1 MLPDDDGGGVPCDNC
16 ADQRALLHCAQLGTR
31 LCLPCDVPV
40 HAAAAFHER
49 TPLCERCHAAAAAA
63 RCAVHR
69 ASFCAPCAR
78 AAGCDAE
85 SHACSPTRL
94 YTGFPDPA
102 DLARILYLLPVD
114 VPPSPPPPPPQPN
127 PPDTLLNLF
136 NIELQPTDLPASSRS
151 YDGSRPPPS
160 PPPPPQPNPPDT
172 LLNLFNIE
180 LQPTDLPASSRS
192 YDGSRPPPPP
202 QPNPRDTLLNLFNIE
217 LQPTDLPASSRSY
230 DEQHTMNVMNK
241 VDTYYYIFASLRLS

>member
-16 ADQRALLHCAQLGTR
+16 AAQRALLHCAQLGTR

-49 TPLCERCHAAAAAA
+49 APLCERCHAAAAAA

-151 YDGSRPPPS
+151 YDGSRPPP
-160 PPPPPQPNPPDT
+160 
-172 LLNLFNIE
+172 
-180 LQPTDLPASSRS
+180 
-192 YDGSRPPPPP
+192 PP

>member
-16 ADQRALLHCAQLGTR
+16 AAQRALLHCAQLGTR

-49 TPLCERCHAAAAAA
+49 APLCERCHAAAAAA

-85 SHACSPTRL
+85 SHARCPTRF

-102 DLARILYLLPVD
+102 DLARILYVDVPPVD
-114 VPPSPPPPPPQPN
+114 VPPLPPPPQPN
-127 PPDTLLNLF
+127 L
-136 NIELQPTDLPASSRS
+136 A
-151 YDGSRPPPS
+151 
-160 PPPPPQPNPPDT
+160 
-172 LLNLFNIE
+172 
-180 LQPTDLPASSRS
+180 
-192 YDGSRPPPPP
+192 
-202 QPNPRDTLLNLFNIE
+202 
-217 LQPTDLPASSRSY
+217 
-230 DEQHTMNVMNK
+230 
-241 VDTYYYIFASLRLS
+241 

>member
-151 YDGSRPPPS
+151 YDGSRPPP
-160 PPPPPQPNPPDT
+160 
-172 LLNLFNIE
+172 
-180 LQPTDLPASSRS
+180 
-192 YDGSRPPPPP
+192 PP